1 MTDTIKGSCLC
12 GAVTFKIRDDFQAFN
27 FCHCAQCHKTT
38 GAAFASNLKT
48 ATDNIE
54 WLTGKELVKR
64 YDVPGRE
71 IRTEFCSNCGC
82 NVPYVNH
89 SRTWLIV
96 PAGSLESAPKNTG
109 EKQIIFWPERHAWFD
124 HMDGTEKF
132 DGFRE

>member
-1 MTDTIKGSCLC
+1 MTETVNGSCLC

-54 WLTGKELVKR
+54 WLTGEELIKR

-71 IRTEFCSNCGC
+71 IRTEFFQTADAMFPISITV
-82 NVPYVNH
+82 VP
-89 SRTWLIV
+89 
-96 PAGSLESAPKNTG
+96 G
-109 EKQIIFWPERHAWFD
+109 
-124 HMDGTEKF
+124 
-132 DGFRE
+132 